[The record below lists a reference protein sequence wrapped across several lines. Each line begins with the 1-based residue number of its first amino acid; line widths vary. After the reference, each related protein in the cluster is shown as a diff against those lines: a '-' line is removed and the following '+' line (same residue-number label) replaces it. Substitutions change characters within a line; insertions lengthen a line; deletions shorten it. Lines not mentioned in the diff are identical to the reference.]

1 MLAVA
6 RSTLSFPTAR
16 IASRSGGLPVEVTL
30 IAQLGHGAGDRVCR
44 DAEARQRGHGSFADA
59 LDEPAATLAATD
71 IRSGE
76 TTALHSFAV
85 GSKGHPFHRH
95 AGHRVFTAVSGS
107 GGTQLRFSTASD
119 ASLRAAPRA
128 FAESLNYVDIPP
140 DCLFTV
146 RFGGGTWH
154 QFAPLLPAASHPT
167 LFALSCHTNELGGI
181 ADPALLEQVGAGG
194 ASIHDLT
201 ELLPPAVSDYLHSHP
216 LRHADVPTLALSLN
230 ERPGSLLS
238 AACSLV
244 RRVAGR
250 VRSLTAACRCRV
262 AGFVAR
268 RGRGVVELPHA
279 VPGSLLERQLAERF
293 EHEDTFLLV
302 LHGGAA
308 NGVPAVSLLADVLEG
323 FLSNRPVLVSWLMRL
338 RNLLVLPL
346 RLRTSPLGCP
356 ASSLLSADRSR
367 LFAGKY
373 PVLEQAWD
381 PCGRS
386 AEVLLGADD
395 RHLRFRSCVGVR
407 FVGDDAHITLGTRVQ
422 FRNWFGRFYMAGIDR
437 VHRAYISPTML
448 SMAVEHAQRCRRSV
462 EGSTML
468 AF

>member
-1 MLAVA
+1 MLTASRPTA
-6 RSTLSFPTAR
+6 SFPTAR
-16 IASRSGGLPVEVTL
+16 IASRSGGLPVEVSL
-30 IAQLGHGAGDRVCR
+30 IAQLGHGAGDRLCR
-44 DAEARQRGHGSFADA
+44 EAEARQRGHGSFADA

-71 IRSGE
+71 IRGGE

-85 GSKGHPFHRH
+85 GSQGHPFHRH

-107 GGTQLRFSTASD
+107 GGAQLRFSTASD
-119 ASLRAAPRA
+119 ASVQASPRVFVEA
-128 FAESLNYVDIPP
+128 LDCVDIPP

-181 ADPALLEQVGAGG
+181 DDPALREQVGEGG
-194 ASIHDLT
+194 ANIHVLT
-201 ELLPPAVSDYLHSHP
+201 ELLPQPVSDYLQENP
-216 LRHADVPTLALSLN
+216 LRHGDIPTLALSLN
-230 ERPGSLLS
+230 ERPGSVLGAL
-238 AACSLV
+238 CGLV

-262 AGFVAR
+262 AGFVGR
-268 RGRGVVELPHA
+268 RGPGVVELPRA
-279 VPGSLLERQLAERF
+279 VQGSLLERHLAERF

-302 LHGGAA
+302 LHGGAV
-308 NGVPAVSLLADVLEG
+308 NGGSAGSLLADVLEG
-323 FLSNRPVLVSWLMRL
+323 FLSNRPVFVSWLMRL
-338 RNLLVLPL
+338 RNLLVSPF

-356 ASSLLSADRSR
+356 ASSLLSVDRSR
-367 LFAGKY
+367 LFAGKF
-373 PVLEQAWD
+373 PVLEQSVD
-381 PCGRS
+381 SRGRV

-422 FRNWFGRFYMAGIDR
+422 FRNWFGRIYMAGIDR
-437 VHRAYISPTML
+437 VHRAYVSPVML
-448 SMAVEHAQRCRRSV
+448 SMAVEHAQRRMRVV
-462 EGSTML
+462 EDSTVL

>member
-1 MLAVA
+1 MRAA
-6 RSTLSFPTAR
+6 SRSTASFPTAR
-16 IASRSGGLPVEVTL
+16 IESRSGGLPIEVTL
-30 IAQLGHGAGDRVCR
+30 IAQLGPGAGDRLCR
-44 DAEARQRGHGSFADA
+44 EAETRQRGHGRFADA
-59 LDEPAATLAATD
+59 LDEPAATLAATN

-85 GSKGHPFHRH
+85 GPQGHPFHRH

-107 GGTQLRFSTASD
+107 GGAQLRFSTASD
-119 ASLRAAPRA
+119 ASLRESPRSFVAA
-128 FAESLNYVDIPP
+128 LDHVDIPP

-167 LFALSCHTNELGGI
+167 LFALSCHTNELGGL
-181 ADPALLEQVGAGG
+181 ADPALLEQVGEGG

-201 ELLPPAVSDYLHSHP
+201 ELLPQPVLDYLHEHP
-216 LRHADVPTLALSLN
+216 LRDGDVPTLALSLN

-238 AACSLV
+238 AACGLV

-250 VRSLTAACRCRV
+250 ARSLAAACRCRV
-262 AGFVAR
+262 AGFVGR
-268 RGRGVVELPHA
+268 RGRAVVELPQA
-279 VPGSLLERQLAERF
+279 VNGSLLERHLAERF

-308 NGVPAVSLLADVLEG
+308 NGNHAASLLADVLDG
-323 FLSNRPVLVSWLMRL
+323 FLSNRPLGVSWLMRL

-356 ASSLLSADRSR
+356 ASSLLSVDRSR
-367 LFAGKY
+367 LFAGTY
-373 PVLEQAWD
+373 PVLDQSVD
-381 PCGRS
+381 PRGQF

-407 FVGDDAHITLGTRVQ
+407 FVGADAHITLGTRVQ
-422 FRNWFGRFYMAGIDR
+422 FRNWFGRIYLAGIDR
-437 VHRAYISPTML
+437 VHRSYVSPAML
-448 SMAVEHAQRCRRSV
+448 SMAVEHAQRRMCPV
-462 EGSTML
+462 EGSTVL